1 MCGSYIESA
10 RMSVTATGMRK
21 FRRFL
26 QSMFYI
32 GCIGFGGGSA
42 LIPIIEQ
49 EVVEKQGLD
58 EKQNIDKDVVVAS
71 ITPGALPV
79 EIAASI
85 GRRGFGRKGMIAGAV
100 MMALPGTVLTVLLVT
115 ILSVFQEQILGVVQM
130 VSVVVSAFIIYVL
143 MAYIRNMLRSC
154 AEDGKS
160 RKRKAVALMLGIF
173 VLSFFC
179 IYHAGAGAC
188 FFWNFFHEG
197 KLLPQKYVIAG
208 NHFSNIFIYE

>member
-10 RMSVTATGMRK
+10 RLSVVAAGRKK

-49 EVVEKQGLD
+49 EIAEKQGLD
-58 EKQNIDKDVVVAS
+58 AKQNIDKDVVVAS

-85 GRRGFGRKGMIAGAV
+85 GRRGFGRQGMIAGAV
-100 MMALPGTVLTVLLVT
+100 MMAQCGTNGFGCCFGIYHIYAYGVYPEYVKVLRGGRKKQKTK
-115 ILSVFQEQILGVVQM
+115 SGGFDAGHFCVV
-130 VSVVVSAFIIYVL
+130 
-143 MAYIRNMLRSC
+143 
-154 AEDGKS
+154 
-160 RKRKAVALMLGIF
+160 
-173 VLSFFC
+173 FFC

-188 FFWNFFHEG
+188 LFWNLFHEG
-197 KLLPQKYVIAG
+197 KLLSQKYVIAG
-208 NHFSNIFIYE
+208 NHFSNVFIYQ

>member
-10 RMSVTATGMRK
+10 RMCVVASGMKK

-26 QSMFYI
+26 RSMFYI

-49 EVVEKQGLD
+49 EIAEKQGLD
-58 EKQNIDKDVVVAS
+58 TKQNIDKDVVVAS

-115 ILSVFQEQILGVVQM
+115 ILSVFQEQILNVVQM
-130 VSVVVSAFIIYVL
+130 VSVVVSAFIIYML
-143 MAYIRNMLRSC
+143 MAYIRNMLKSC

-160 RKRKAVALMLGIF
+160 RKRKKDF
-173 VLSFFC
+173 
-179 IYHAGAGAC
+179 
-188 FFWNFFHEG
+188 
-197 KLLPQKYVIAG
+197 
-208 NHFSNIFIYE
+208 

>member
-1 MCGSYIESA
+1 
-10 RMSVTATGMRK
+10 
-21 FRRFL
+21 
-26 QSMFYI
+26 MFYI

-49 EVVEKQGLD
+49 EIAEKQGLD
-58 EKQNIDKDVVVAS
+58 AKQNIDKDVVVAS

-100 MMALPGTVLTVLLVT
+100 MMALPGTVLTVVLVT
-115 ILSVFQEQILGVVQM
+115 ILSVFQEQILNVVQM
-130 VSVVVSAFIIYVL
+130 VSVVVSAFIIYML

-173 VLSFFC
+173 VLSFFVSTMQVLVLAFLESFSRGEIIVAKICYCWQSLQQC
-179 IYHAGAGAC
+179 IC
-188 FFWNFFHEG
+188 
-197 KLLPQKYVIAG
+197 LPIVFILEQNILRSVIWL
-208 NHFSNIFIYE
+208 IFLWQY

>member
-10 RMSVTATGMRK
+10 RLSVVAAGRKK

-49 EVVEKQGLD
+49 EIAEKQGLD
-58 EKQNIDKDVVVAS
+58 AKQNIDKDVVVAS

-85 GRRGFGRKGMIAGAV
+85 GRRGFGRKGSCDDGAAGDGADSSSCDHSFG
-100 MMALPGTVLTVLLVT
+100 LSGTDSQCGTNGFGCCFGIYHIYAYGVYPEYVKVLRGERKKQKTK
-115 ILSVFQEQILGVVQM
+115 SGGFDAGHFCVV
-130 VSVVVSAFIIYVL
+130 
-143 MAYIRNMLRSC
+143 
-154 AEDGKS
+154 
-160 RKRKAVALMLGIF
+160 
-173 VLSFFC
+173 FFC

-188 FFWNFFHEG
+188 LFWNLFHEG
-197 KLLPQKYVIAG
+197 KLLSQKYVIAG
-208 NHFSNIFIYE
+208 NHFSNVFIYQ